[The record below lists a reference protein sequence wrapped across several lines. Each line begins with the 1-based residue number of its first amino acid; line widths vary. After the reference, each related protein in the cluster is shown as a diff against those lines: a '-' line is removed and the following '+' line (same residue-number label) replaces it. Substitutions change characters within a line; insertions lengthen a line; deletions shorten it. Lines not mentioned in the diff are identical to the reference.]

1 MISTVDFPYD
11 MFPIKLT
18 HKEGK
23 GSKVCYFSCDDH
35 LNKYLD
41 RSKLKKKD
49 YAVKRKRKK

>member
-11 MFPIKLT
+11 TFPIKLS

-23 GSKVCYFSCDDH
+23 GTKVCYFSCDDH
-35 LNKYLD
+35 LKKYLE

-49 YAVKRKRKK
+49 YTVLKKK